1 MSDRFLMLVA
11 LFSFAIFLQQASAGS
26 SHALSW
32 APLRLG
38 VGLGRVPAR
47 LALRG
52 GGSLEITTTCDQ
64 TAMGECVAIV
74 GNGEVLGNWKNP
86 IKMDGKGYPK
96 WKTSVQVNEG
106 AELEYKYC
114 IVAVDGSIARWEG
127 KGSGANRKCK
137 VNADMLSGGLKDSK
151 AAFDGGGG
159 GGGGGGH
166 KQVSSGGRCGC
177 FSSLC
182 YLLVKNQNA
191 MEEQEEQDIIYILYK
206 YIILY
211 YFIYNV

>member
-1 MSDRFLMLVA
+1 MSNRFLMLIA
-11 LFSFAIFLQQASAGS
+11 LCPFVIVLQQASAGS

-32 APLRLG
+32 ASLRSG

-74 GNGEVLGNWKNP
+74 GNGDVLGNWKNP

-96 WKTSVQVNEG
+96 WKTTVQIHEG

-137 VNADMLSGGLKDSK
+137 VNADMLSGWLQDSK
-151 AAFDGGGG
+151 AAFDAGEGGGG
-159 GGGGGGH
+159 RRKGL
-166 KQVSSGGRCGC
+166 
-177 FSSLC
+177 SSLRP
-182 YLLVKNQNA
+182 YTLVA
-191 MEEQEEQDIIYILYK
+191 
-206 YIILY
+206 
-211 YFIYNV
+211 